1 MRKIDYIIVHC
12 TASPSEWTKADL
24 KRCFELN
31 GWSSS
36 GYHFAVLHNGCIAH
50 LLPEH
55 KIANGAKGYN
65 ANSIHVAYV
74 GGLNGKD
81 TRTDAQKR
89 GLLAILGRLKI
100 TYPAAKIISHHDVNV
115 SKTCPNFDA
124 TKEYSD
130 L

>member
-12 TASPSEWTKADL
+12 TASPADWTKADL
-24 KRCFELN
+24 ERCFEFN
-31 GWSSS
+31 GWNSP

-55 KIANGAKGYN
+55 RIANGAIGYN

-74 GGLNGKD
+74 GGMNGID
-81 TRTDAQKR
+81 TRTIAQKR
-89 GLLAILGRLKI
+89 GLLAVLGRLKI

-124 TKEYSD
+124 TTEYRN

>member
-12 TASPSEWTKADL
+12 TASPADWTKEDL
-24 KRCFELN
+24 ERCFELN
-31 GWSSS
+31 GWHSS
-36 GYHFAVLHNGCIAH
+36 GYHFAVLQNGCIAH

-74 GGLNGKD
+74 GGMRGKD

-89 GLLAILGRLKI
+89 GLLAILGRLKL
-100 TYPAAKIISHHDVNV
+100 TYPAAKIISHHDINL
-115 SKTCPNFDA
+115 SKSCPNFDA
-124 TKEYSD
+124 TKEYRD